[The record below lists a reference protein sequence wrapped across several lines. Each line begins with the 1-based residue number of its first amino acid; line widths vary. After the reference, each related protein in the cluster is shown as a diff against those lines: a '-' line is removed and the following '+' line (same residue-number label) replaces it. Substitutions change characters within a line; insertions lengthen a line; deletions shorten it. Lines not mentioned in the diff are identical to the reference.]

1 MIKIIS
7 GYTGKG
13 GSTVAFINLTNYF
26 NSIGIDCVFYG
37 NQDWHLD
44 KCRSARLSGIAFEP
58 EDRVIAHF
66 LDMKYRPNVH
76 KVVLGCHEKWWFK
89 VGGIQQYWDEAIFLH
104 EAHKD
109 YQVSQGYKG
118 KYSIIPNL
126 KESLQ
131 PLPPNVKSELDLI
144 AGVIGSIE
152 DRKKTHLSI
161 IKALKD
167 GCKKVYLFGNILDD
181 GYYNSFVKTLLSD
194 KVQHFGFSEDKQAM
208 YNNIGRVYHSSV
220 GEVACLVK
228 DECYL
233 TGTKFFGNEETN
245 HEVSPLTN
253 DQIIQLWKNV
263 LDL

>member
-1 MIKIIS
+1 MIKIVS

-26 NSIGIDCVFYG
+26 NSIGIDCVLYG

-44 KCRSARLSGIAFEP
+44 KCRSAKLGAFKPEP
-58 EDRVIAHF
+58 SDRIITHF
-66 LDMKYRPNVH
+66 LELSARPDVH
-76 KVVLGCHEKWWFK
+76 KIVLGCHEKWWFK
-89 VGGIQQYWDEAIFLH
+89 VGNIKQYWDEVIFLH

-109 YQVSQGYKG
+109 YHFTNGYRG
-118 KYSIIPNL
+118 PYSIIPNL
-126 KESLQ
+126 KEQLR
-131 PLPPNVKSELDLI
+131 PLPPSEKLELNLV
-144 AGVIGSIE
+144 AGIIGSIE

-167 GCKKVYLFGNILDD
+167 GCKKIYVYGNIQEE
-181 GYYNSFVKTLLSD
+181 GYFNTFVKPLLND
-194 KVQHFGFSEDKQAM
+194 RVQHIGFSEDKQKI
-208 YNNIGRVYHSSV
+208 YDSIGRVYHSSI

-233 TGTKFFGNEETN
+233 TGTLFFGNEETN

-253 DQIIQLWKNV
+253 EEIINLWKKV

>member
-26 NSIGIDCVFYG
+26 NSLGIDCVLYG

-44 KCRSARLSGIAFEP
+44 KCRSARLSGVSFEP
-58 EDRVIAHF
+58 DDRIIAHF

-89 VGGIQQYWDEAIFLH
+89 VGNIQQFWDEAIFLH

-109 YQVSQGYKG
+109 YQVSEGYKG

-126 KESLQ
+126 KESLVLKDK
-131 PLPPNVKSELDLI
+131 PELDLV
-144 AGVIGSIE
+144 AGIIGSIE

-167 GCKKVYLFGNILDD
+167 GCKKIYLYGNILDEK
-181 GYYNSFVKTLLSD
+181 YYNQFVKPLLNND
-194 KVQHFGFSEDKQAM
+194 KVVLGGFSENKQEM
-208 YNNIGRVYHSSV
+208 YDSIGRVYHSSI

-233 TGTKFFGNEETN
+233 TNTKFFGNEETN
-245 HEVSPLTN
+245 HVVSPLTN
-253 DQIIQLWKNV
+253 DEIIQLWKNV